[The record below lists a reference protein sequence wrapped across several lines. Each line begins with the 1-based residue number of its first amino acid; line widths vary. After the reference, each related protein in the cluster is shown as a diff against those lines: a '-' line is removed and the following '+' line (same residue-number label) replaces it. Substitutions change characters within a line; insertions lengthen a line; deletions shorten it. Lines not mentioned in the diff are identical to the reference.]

1 LIWFTEYW
9 TDNVGITFRV
19 KDVKKF
25 KSKFQEIALLDTLE
39 FGKMLVLDGLIQT
52 TEKDEFIYH
61 EMISHPA
68 MFLHPNPEK
77 VLVIGGGDGG
87 TVREVLKHKSVKEV
101 HLCEIDEEVI
111 LVAEKYLPSI
121 SYQLKNP
128 KVKIFIEDGNQFLEE
143 NKNSYDIIIMD
154 NSDPIGA
161 SEVLFK
167 AEFYEKVK
175 RALKKG
181 GIMVAQTESP
191 ILQKNYF
198 KNAVSEIKKIFKN
211 VGVYLAYI
219 PTYPSGMWSFSIASE
234 DIDIFNLDRELKL
247 EGIDLRYFNSDIF
260 KSLYVLPTFVSDIID
275 EDWKGFR

>member
-198 KNAVSEIKKIFKN
+198 KNAISEIKKIFKN

-275 EDWKGFR
+275 ED

>member
-1 LIWFTEYW
+1 MIWFTEYW

-39 FGKMLVLDGLIQT
+39 FGKMLVLDGLVQT

-77 VLVIGGGDGG
+77 ILVIGGGDGG

-198 KNAVSEIKKIFKN
+198 KNAVSEIKKVFKN

-219 PTYPSGMWSFSIASE
+219 PTYPSGMWSFTIASD
-234 DIDIFNLDRELKL
+234 DIDIFNLDREPKL
-247 EGIDLRYFNSDIF
+247 EDIDLRYFNSDIF
-260 KSLYVLPTFVSDIID
+260 KSLYVLPTFVREIIKD
-275 EDWKGFR
+275 

>member
-1 LIWFTEYW
+1 MIWFTEYW

-19 KDVKKF
+19 KELKKF
-25 KSKFQEIALLDTLE
+25 KSKFQEIALLDTYE
-39 FGKMLVLDGLIQT
+39 FGKMLVLDGLVQT

-61 EMISHPA
+61 EMISHPV

-87 TVREVLKHKSVKEV
+87 TIREVLKHKSVKEV
-101 HLCEIDEEVI
+101 HLCEIDEKVI

-128 KVKIFIEDGNQFLEE
+128 KVKVFIEDGNKFLEE

-167 AEFYEKVK
+167 AEFYKKVK

-181 GIMVAQTESP
+181 GIMIAQTESP
-191 ILQKNYF
+191 ILQKDYF
-198 KNAVSEIKKIFKN
+198 KNAVSEIKKVFKN

-219 PTYPSGMWSFSIASE
+219 PTYPSGMWSFTIASQ
-234 DIDIFNLDRELKL
+234 DIDMFNLDKELKF
-247 EGIDLRYFNSDIF
+247 EGMDFKYFNQDIF
-260 KSLYVLPTFVSDIID
+260 KSLYVLPTFVRKIIND
-275 EDWKGFR
+275 

>member
-1 LIWFTEYW
+1 MIWFTEYW

-275 EDWKGFR
+275 ED

>member
-1 LIWFTEYW
+1 MIWFTEYW

-39 FGKMLVLDGLIQT
+39 FGKMLVLDGLVQT

-143 NKNSYDIIIMD
+143 NKDSYDIIIMD

-167 AEFYEKVK
+167 AEFYKKVNI
-175 RALKKG
+175 ALKEG

-191 ILQKNYF
+191 ILQKDYF
-198 KNAVSEIKKIFKN
+198 QNAVSEIKKVFKN

-219 PTYPSGMWSFSIASE
+219 PTYPSGMWSFTIASQ
-234 DIDIFNLDRELKL
+234 DIDIFNLDKELKL
-247 EGIDLRYFNSDIF
+247 EGMDLKYFNQDIF
-260 KSLYVLPTFVSDIID
+260 KSLYVLPTFVRKIIND
-275 EDWKGFR
+275 

>member
-1 LIWFTEYW
+1 MIWFTEYW
-9 TDNVGITFRV
+9 TDNVGIAFRV

-39 FGKMLVLDGLIQT
+39 FGKMLVLDGLVQT

-101 HLCEIDEEVI
+101 HLCEIDEKVI

-175 RALKKG
+175 MALKKG

-198 KNAVSEIKKIFKN
+198 KNAVSEIKKVFKN

-219 PTYPSGMWSFSIASE
+219 PTYPSGMWSFTIASE
-234 DIDIFNLDRELKL
+234 DMDIFNLDRELKL

-260 KSLYVLPTFVSDIID
+260 KSLYVLPTFVREII
-275 EDWKGFR
+275 KV